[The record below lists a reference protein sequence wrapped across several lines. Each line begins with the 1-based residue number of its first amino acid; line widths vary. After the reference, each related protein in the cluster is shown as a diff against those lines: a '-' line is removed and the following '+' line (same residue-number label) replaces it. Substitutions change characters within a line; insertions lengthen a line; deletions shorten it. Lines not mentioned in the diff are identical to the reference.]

1 MVNTVKWL
9 GLFAAVLGLINV
21 AALTWWHVSDGMR
34 FNRAMQD
41 LSTLTPD
48 ELGKQAVT
56 DPWGGS
62 YLVVAST
69 SGAENYNYVFSRG
82 PDGRSNTLGND
93 ADDIIPWKDSSLWLA
108 SLHPISW
115 MKSLLGLSLMTLV
128 GSISFLIG
136 SRCRSTT
143 IETKS

>member
-1 MVNTVKWL
+1 MVNTFKQLV
-9 GLFAAVLGLINV
+9 LFAAVIGFINV
-21 AALTWWHVSDGMR
+21 AALTWWHISDGMR

-41 LSTLTPD
+41 LSTLTRD
-48 ELGKQAVT
+48 ELSKQAVT

-62 YLVVAST
+62 YLVAAST
-69 SGAENYNYVFSRG
+69 SGAENYSYVFSRG
-82 PDGRSNTLGND
+82 PDGRSSRLGND
-93 ADDIIPWKDSSLWLA
+93 ADDITLWKDSSLWLA

-115 MKSLLGLSLMTLV
+115 MKSLLGLSLTTLV